1 MKKNLLLL
9 AFLVSA
15 AFCANAQ
22 NYDASSTPTLSAGFS
37 VGGTVGVHSG
47 DFPVASG
54 IHLKLE
60 YPLSDSQVSLML
72 TTGYTIYVSSNGYST
87 GYVDG
92 TSYSSGDIAAF
103 VPVEAGIRVYVL
115 NKLFLQGDA
124 GASFNI
130 NSYSSDYTNKK
141 VALLVSPSAGY
152 ALPFGS
158 TRFGLDFSLGYEA
171 RIETGGGITTA
182 AYPAGSYNQVV
193 FRLAF
198 RFGL

>member
-1 MKKNLLLL
+1 MKKTLLLL
-9 AFLVSA
+9 AFLIGA

-22 NYDASSTPTLSAGFS
+22 NYDATTPTLSAGFS
-37 VGGTVGVHSG
+37 VGATVGAHSS
-47 DFPVASG
+47 DFPAASG
-54 IHLKLE
+54 VHLKLE
-60 YPLSDSQVSLML
+60 YPLSDSKVSLMF
-72 TTGYTIYVSSNGYST
+72 TTGYTFYVSANGYST
-87 GYVDG
+87 GYIDG
-92 TSYSSGDIAAF
+92 NSYSSGDLAAF
-103 VPVEAGIRVYVL
+103 VPVEAGVRVYVL
-115 NKLFLQGDA
+115 NRLFLQGDA

-130 NSYSSDYTNKK
+130 NSTSSDYTNKK

-171 RIETGGGITTA
+171 RLETAGGTTTA
-182 AYPAGSYNQVV
+182 DYPVGSYNQVV